1 MRPRTLILSLVILG
15 AALSYYLYFEVYKPR
30 QNQERQEQDAL
41 VFSLDSQAL
50 EKLAV
55 TGKERVELSKQGS
68 RWMITAPLSA
78 RVDERTLN
86 ELISSLTTL
95 KRQRKLIDFSDR
107 SVFESPLTIEFRSV
121 SRDYTLTV
129 GAQTPTKEFRYAKA
143 SSCPG
148 VFLIKDADSFGLD
161 KDLLALRDK
170 RLFTFPIKN
179 IEALSFSGSFLNLT
193 LVKDADAAW
202 HCPGKDIRL
211 SASKV
216 ETLLQQIWWQEA
228 TLFAD
233 GMSIGSEPVLDITL
247 KGRQGS
253 QTLRIW
259 QVGKAL
265 FALSSLHSQVVEIDR
280 MFLES
285 LPRDVNIL
293 TEKGGAS

>member
-1 MRPRTLILSLVILG
+1 LILSLVILG

-95 KRQRKLIDFSDR
+95 KRPRKLIDFSDR

-179 IEALSFSGSFLNLT
+179 IEALSFSGLFLNLT

-233 GMSIGSEPVLDITL
+233 GMSIGSEPVLDISL

-293 TEKGGAS
+293 TEKGDAS